1 MPAILPSLTRRQL
14 LAAAPLG
21 LRGLGLGAGMLGLSP
36 RTAHA
41 LDGSG
46 QKYVFVVNYG
56 GWDPTRVFAAEFAN
70 PFVDME
76 RNAGLA
82 SIGDLSF
89 VDHDNR
95 PAVRAFFE
103 TWGSRS
109 LIFNGVL
116 VQSIA
121 HENCLR
127 IMMTGSTAADRSDWG
142 AILGG
147 VQAPS
152 FALPQVVIGGPSFP
166 GEFGTFV
173 TRTGTGGQLQ
183 SLLDG
188 TLLDWSDVPVDTPDL
203 RVQSRIDRYVAARIE
218 AELGRT
224 ASGGNTSAMLDA
236 MARGHSR
243 AMDLEE
249 LAQIVDWGDVASF
262 SGQAG
267 LAAELLSRGISR
279 VATLGFSGQGWDTHA
294 DNDTIQSANFQA
306 LFSGLT
312 GLMDTLKSLPGE
324 TTESLVDETV
334 VVVVSEMG
342 RTPQLNSTDGKDHW
356 PYTST
361 LVVGPGIAGGRV
373 IGGYDS
379 YYYGLPIDPQSGDT
393 SESGVLLTSEVVG
406 ATLLAAADV
415 DPEEFTPGVAAIE
428 AAIG

>member
-1 MPAILPSLTRRQL
+1 MPLPSLSRRQV
-14 LAAAPLG
+14 LAAAPA
-21 LRGLGLGAGMLGLSP
+21 GLGAGMLGLSP
-36 RTAHA
+36 RMAHA
-41 LDGSG
+41 LDGAA
-46 QKYVFVVNYG
+46 QKYIFVVNYG
-56 GWDPTRVFAAEFAN
+56 GWDPTRVFATEFTN

-82 SIGDLSF
+82 SIGDLHF
-89 VDHDNR
+89 VDHDDR
-95 PAVRAFFE
+95 PAVRSFFE
-103 TWGSRS
+103 TWGDRS
-109 LIFNGVL
+109 LVFNGVL

-147 VQAPS
+147 VQAPD

-188 TLLDWSDVPVDTPDL
+188 TLLDWSDVPVQAPDP
-203 RVQSRIDRYVAARIE
+203 RVQSRIDRYITARID
-218 AELGRT
+218 AELARA

-236 MARGHSR
+236 MARGHTR
-243 AMDLEE
+243 AIDLEE
-249 LAQIVDWGDVASF
+249 LAQIVDWGDVATF
-262 SGQAG
+262 NGQAG

-279 VATLGFSGQGWDTHA
+279 VATLGFAGQGWDTHA
-294 DNDTIQSANFQA
+294 DNDTIQSSNFQA
-306 LFSGLT
+306 LFAGLGT
-312 GLMDTLKSLPGE
+312 LMDTLKALPGE
-324 TTESLVDETV
+324 TTDSLADETV

-342 RTPQLNSTDGKDHW
+342 RTPQLNGTDGKDHW

-361 LVVGPGIAGGRV
+361 LVVGPGLTGGRV

-379 YYYGLPIDPQSGDT
+379 YYYGLPVDPTSGET

-406 ATLLAAADV
+406 ATLLAAADI
-415 DPEEFTPGVAAIE
+415 DPEEFTPGVDFVE
-428 AAIG
+428 AVIG